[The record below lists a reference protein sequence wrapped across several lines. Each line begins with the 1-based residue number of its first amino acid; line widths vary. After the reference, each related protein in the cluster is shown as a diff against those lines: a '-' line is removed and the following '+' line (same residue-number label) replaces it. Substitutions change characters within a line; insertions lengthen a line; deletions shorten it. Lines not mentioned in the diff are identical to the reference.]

1 MLRYFFTNKETGEIK
16 VYQEAIAGS
25 VAGFSQVVITNP
37 YELVKVRMQTQAL
50 EAAQHRKSAL
60 AVIQELG
67 FSGLTR
73 GAGACLLRDV
83 PFRYAL

>member
-1 MLRYFFTNKETGEIK
+1 M
-16 VYQEAIAGS
+16 YQEAIAGS
-25 VAGFSQVVITNP
+25 AAGFSQVIITNP

-50 EAAQHRKSAL
+50 EAPQHRKSAG
-60 AVIQELG
+60 AIIQELG

-83 PFRYAL
+83 PFRYALLQSLLFHDSSMMR